1 MGRLKNVI
9 INILVKINKF
19 NIKIKKHVKKLDLR
33 SSVELITS
41 VF

>member
-19 NIKIKKHVKKLDLR
+19 NIKIKKHEKKPR
-33 SSVELITS
+33 
-41 VF
+41 FAKRR